1 MRDTQATGCASAF
14 FCGLAGAFILGVP
27 TFFMVF
33 FESFNWHSGTQGPKL
48 AVLFSGPA
56 AAFVGFVAGAL
67 LSLIRRR
74 K

>member
-1 MRDTQATGCASAF
+1 MRDSEPTGCGAAF
-14 FCGLAGAFILGVP
+14 FCGMAGAFILGIP
-27 TFFMVF
+27 TFLMVF
-33 FESFNWHSGTQGPKL
+33 FESFHWQSGSQGPKL

-67 LSLIRRR
+67 LSQLRRR